1 MSEFKFLA
9 TLKKVISDD
18 DGEGQVI
25 LLVPLTE
32 MKNITGLNLQ
42 VKTVLEVMIKNE

>member
-1 MSEFKFLA
+1 MNEYKFQA

-32 MKNITGLNLQ
+32 MKNIIGMNLQ
-42 VKTVLEVMIKNE
+42 VHTILNVVIKSE